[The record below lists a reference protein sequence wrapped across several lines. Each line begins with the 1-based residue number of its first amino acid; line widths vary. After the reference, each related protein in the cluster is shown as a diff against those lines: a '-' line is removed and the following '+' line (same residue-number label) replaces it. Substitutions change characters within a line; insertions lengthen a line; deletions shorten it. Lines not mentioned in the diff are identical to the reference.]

1 MRLTMVR
8 VALVVLAAPV
18 VAWSVLSHR
27 AVGQEERGREL
38 ATRAAFGSVPD
49 AEIEQALDDLRSA
62 ARYRADKGPL
72 IAEGAL
78 LFAARR
84 RADAAAIARRA
95 TDDEPDNLD
104 AWFLAY
110 SAASSERERAAAKRQ
125 VARLNPWAADELP

>member
-1 MRLTMVR
+1 MVGSEPSR
-8 VALVVLAAPV
+8 RRTGGTGPGAGHPRRIRERPRCRD
-18 VAWSVLSHR
+18 R
-27 AVGQEERGREL
+27 ASARR
-38 ATRAAFGSVPD
+38 
-49 AEIEQALDDLRSA
+49 LRSA

-72 IAEGAL
+72 VAEGAL

-95 TDDEPDNLD
+95 TDNEPDNLD

-110 SAASSERERAAAKRQ
+110 SAASGERERAAAKRE